1 MSEENTLRQIILAG
15 TELPPVDFDVYAC
28 WEEELSVS
36 LVMAA
41 GNMVKE
47 IKDPGHVWV
56 ATYSFDWLDDV
67 TYHKAKAVLRSG
79 DAFNAAV
86 LPDNSDT
93 MVSSRFFCTSYT
105 PPTFAFSEGGKPV
118 WHNLGFTLRE
128 VEPHA

>member
-1 MSEENTLRQIILAG
+1 MSDIVQVILEGVA
-15 TELPPVDFDVYAC
+15 LPETIGDQYSCYEA
-28 WEEELSVS
+28 ELSTS

-56 ATYSFDWLDDV
+56 ATYSFDWLDDE
-67 TYHKAKAVLRSG
+67 TYQKAKAVLRSG

-105 PPTFAFSEGGKPV
+105 PPTFAFSEAGKPV

>member
-1 MSEENTLRQIILAG
+1 MSDIVQVILEGVA
-15 TELPPVDFDVYAC
+15 LPETIGDKYIC
-28 WEEELSVS
+28 YEEELSTS

-56 ATYSFDWLDDV
+56 ATYSFDWLDNE
-67 TYHKAKAVLRSG
+67 TYQKAKAVLRSG

>member
-1 MSEENTLRQIILAG
+1 MSDIVQVILEGVA
-15 TELPPVDFDVYAC
+15 LPETIGDQYNCYEA
-28 WEEELSVS
+28 ELSTS

-56 ATYSFDWLDDV
+56 ATYSFDWLDDE
-67 TYHKAKAVLRSG
+67 TYQKAKAVLRSG